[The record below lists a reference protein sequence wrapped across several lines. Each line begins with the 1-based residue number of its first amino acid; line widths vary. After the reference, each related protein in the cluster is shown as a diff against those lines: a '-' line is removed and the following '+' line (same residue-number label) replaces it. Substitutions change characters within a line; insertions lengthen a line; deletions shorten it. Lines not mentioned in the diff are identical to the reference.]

1 MKIIGSHFSKAGARM
16 AFHKDDHAISA
27 VENDGISLNPGTDNS
42 INLQKFEVHIEEQF
56 YLFCLQPWGIYIFI
70 IHRSTNPN

>member
-42 INLQKFEVHIEEQF
+42 INLQKFEVH
-56 YLFCLQPWGIYIFI
+56 LQNNFICFAFNLGVYYIFI
-70 IHRSTNPN
+70 IYRSTNPN

>member
-27 VENDGISLNPGTDNS
+27 VENDGISLNPGTDNLIS
-42 INLQKFEVHIEEQF
+42 LKRFEVNITDFIHCAF
-56 YLFCLQPWGIYIFI
+56 YLLIL
-70 IHRSTNPN
+70 

>member
-16 AFHKDDHAISA
+16 AFHTDDHAISV

-42 INLQKFEVHIEEQF
+42 ISLQKFEVHITE
-56 YLFCLQPWGIYIFI
+56 
-70 IHRSTNPN
+70 

>member
-27 VENDGISLNPGTDNS
+27 VENNGISLNPGTDNS
-42 INLQKFEVHIEEQF
+42 INLQKFEVHITEQF
-56 YLFCLQPWGIYIFI
+56 VLPSTLSYIIYL
-70 IHRSTNPN
+70 

>member
-42 INLQKFEVHIEEQF
+42 INLQKFEVHKIQND
-56 YLFCLQPWGIYIFI
+56 FI
-70 IHRSTNPN
+70 CSVFNLGVHFI

>member
-42 INLQKFEVHIEEQF
+42 INLQKFEVHIIQNDF
-56 YLFCLQPWGIYIFI
+56 VLYLILGYI
-70 IHRSTNPN
+70 

>member
-42 INLQKFEVHIEEQF
+42 INLQKSEVHITERF
-56 YLFCLQPWGIYIFI
+56 FIHFVINLGIYYM
-70 IHRSTNPN
+70 

>member
-1 MKIIGSHFSKAGARM
+1 MKLIGSQFSKAGARI

-42 INLQKFEVHIEEQF
+42 INLQKSEVHITERF
-56 YLFCLQPWGIYIFI
+56 FIHFVINLGIYYM
-70 IHRSTNPN
+70 

>member
-16 AFHKDDHAISA
+16 AFHTDDHAISA

-42 INLQKFEVHIEEQF
+42 ISLQKFEVHI
-56 YLFCLQPWGIYIFI
+56 
-70 IHRSTNPN
+70 IHRMILFVLPLILG